1 MIPCICQALL
11 VNVSN
16 ICITEQQGQL
26 IDAGGMQRVE
36 QLIRWYAKSKDERS
50 LKINHKK
57 ISVKLQGIECIMFAK
72 IMKQTI
78 CPKKNYHD
86 SGTLDE
92 MNSAWWKA
100 AKTKINIKSAGKTFP
115 SVRMWLISQFVI
127 THYRKYGS
135 EVSQS
140 SYSITM
146 SR

>member
-1 MIPCICQALL
+1 MILCICQALL

-16 ICITEQQGQL
+16 ICLTEQQGQL

-78 CPKKNYHD
+78 CPKK
-86 SGTLDE
+86 
-92 MNSAWWKA
+92 
-100 AKTKINIKSAGKTFP
+100 
-115 SVRMWLISQFVI
+115 
-127 THYRKYGS
+127 
-135 EVSQS
+135 
-140 SYSITM
+140 ITM
-146 SR
+146 IQELWMKWTQHGEKLQKQK